1 MRRVEELESLE
12 EEALERE
19 RNVKFAIFLS
29 ENERV
34 RRLELIDEANTTDVN
49 ERARVLANVS
59 DVLNQEQQRRTQD
72 AEQVCFHAFVTMLI
86 R

>member
-29 ENERV
+29 ENERI
-34 RRLELIDEANTTDVN
+34 RRLELIEEDNTTAVN
-49 ERARVLANVS
+49 ERARVLANVT

-72 AEQVCFHAFVTMLI
+72 TEQV
-86 R
+86 

>member
-29 ENERV
+29 ENERI
-34 RRLELIDEANTTDVN
+34 RRLELIEEANTTDVN
-49 ERARVLANVS
+49 ERARLLANVS

-72 AEQVCFHAFVTMLI
+72 TEQV
-86 R
+86 